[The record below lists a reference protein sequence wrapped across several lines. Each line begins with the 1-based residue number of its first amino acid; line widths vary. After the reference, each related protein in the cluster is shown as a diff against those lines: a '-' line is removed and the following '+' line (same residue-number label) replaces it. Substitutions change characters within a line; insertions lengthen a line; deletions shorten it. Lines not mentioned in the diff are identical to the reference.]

1 MSQSW
6 HNRNDNDDE
15 DHSPENS
22 SSEHT
27 VQSTRGSD
35 QMMKMR
41 KELDEV
47 KNAMKGKTEKS
58 RWHDQEDW
66 LTLHS

>member
-1 MSQSW
+1 MQSA
-6 HNRNDNDDE
+6 
-15 DHSPENS
+15 
-22 SSEHT
+22 
-27 VQSTRGSD
+27 RGSD

-58 RWHDQEDW
+58 RWHDQED
-66 LTLHS
+66 